1 MTTNNV
7 TQISDYQADDTAPS
21 NIFHTIE
28 KAKADLD
35 GETAEVIP
43 FEKPEDDEL
52 SDEDIELL
60 WDEAVNQSFEII
72 DKSEQPIEV
81 LMLITHIVDD
91 LKMCGIHTSSIL
103 SAVTRGLDLSEDRI
117 AELEAEAEA
126 E

>member
-1 MTTNNV
+1 MTNNV
-7 TQISDYQADDTAPS
+7 TQISDYQTEDTPTS
-21 NIFHTIE
+21 NIFQTIE
-28 KAKADLD
+28 KTKADLE
-35 GETAEVIP
+35 GETAEVIQ

-52 SDEDIELL
+52 SDDDIEFL

-72 DKSEQPIEV
+72 DKSERPIEV
-81 LMLITHIVDD
+81 LMLITNIVDD
-91 LKMCGIHTSSIL
+91 LKMYGIHTSSIL

>member
-21 NIFHTIE
+21 TIFHTIE

-52 SDEDIELL
+52 SEDDIEFM
-60 WDEAVNQSFEII
+60 WDEAVTQSFGII
-72 DKSEQPIEV
+72 DKSERPIEV
-81 LMLITHIVDD
+81 LMLITNIVDD
-91 LKMCGIHTSSIL
+91 LKILGVHTSSIL
-103 SAVTRGLDLSEDRI
+103 SAVTRGFDHSEDRI
-117 AELEAEAEA
+117 AELEAEAE
-126 E
+126 